1 MLILHLL
8 PERQP
13 PLFFKKEKAQPL
25 REKNPSQQAAHLNV
39 PHNKPGI
46 PQSHKMKGCCEC
58 FWRCREGQSQVT
70 QEREKEEFP
79 DQMKGE
85 AGMEGRELVTDEQGR

>member
-13 PLFFKKEKAQPL
+13 ALFFKKEKAQPL
-25 REKNPSQQAAHLNV
+25 REKDTFPAGSSPQCTSEQARYPAVTQDEGLLRV
-39 PHNKPGI
+39 V
-46 PQSHKMKGCCEC
+46 
-58 FWRCREGQSQVT
+58 WRCREGQSQVT

-85 AGMEGRELVTDEQGR
+85 AGREGRELVTDEQGR